1 MNRRTSDRFSPR
13 KLWVAL
19 VSAGVIGGAGL
30 AAFDVPSVR
39 AAAPATSAAT
49 ATAAPLPAAQVPN
62 FAAITERSG
71 WRSSTS
77 V

>member
-39 AAAPATSAAT
+39 AAAPATVPPTIPFVDNGGAGEGTSA
-49 ATAAPLPAAQVPN
+49 P
-62 FAAITERSG
+62 R
-71 WRSSTS
+71 
-77 V
+77 